1 MYIKV
6 FMRFIRTL

>member
-6 FMRFIRTL
+6 FHCIYIL

>member
-6 FMRFIRTL
+6 F